1 MAMSYDNLLVDSSG
15 QPVSLSADEVIDFLV
30 QQLHLLQEEKSCLEQ
45 QLASIR
51 QVLNIPVNGIGT
63 TIHNPASP
71 L

>member
-30 QQLHLLQEEKSCLEQ
+30 QQLHLLQEEKSCLKQ

-51 QVLNIPVNGIGT
+51 QALNIPVNGIGT
-63 TIHNPASP
+63 TSHNPASP

>member
-51 QVLNIPVNGIGT
+51 QALNIPVNGIGT